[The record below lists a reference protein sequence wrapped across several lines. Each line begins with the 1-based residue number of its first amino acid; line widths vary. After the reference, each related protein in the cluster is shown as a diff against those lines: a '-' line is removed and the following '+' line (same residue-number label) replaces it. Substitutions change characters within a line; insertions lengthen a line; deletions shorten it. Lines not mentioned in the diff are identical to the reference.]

1 MGQVVGGIVG
11 AAGSYLGSKKIADA
25 QGKQGALQQAAGE
38 RAANMAAFRP
48 VAMVSTPLGGTTG
61 TGGYTVSP
69 EVANVQG
76 QLVDQLGISMGQ
88 AQRAA
93 EMQPQYEQA
102 AQGLFTMG
110 QSAIPGETFDDVVTD
125 ILNKR
130 FEARQP
136 FEEEQIQQL
145 ARTGFGRGSAGL
157 RVGGGNPML
166 DEYLA
171 QRDERVFEDE
181 QAATREAMQRIKFG
195 QGLFGGAAQ
204 TQGLGYDLQTASLK
218 PTLGYLQATQA
229 TSDPARQLYLDSL
242 KEAQLKGVLGMNQA
256 RAYLAGALPSA
267 ASYGMQGNVRGA
279 ALAGLTESLGTGL
292 SGMDNPFSGL
302 FGPQSQSPLINPA
315 YGAGN
320 QDPLNK
326 GWR

>member
-130 FEARQP
+130 FEAMKKSLNERHARELAHIKQKH
-136 FEEEQIQQL
+136 QVQL
-145 ARTGFGRGSAGL
+145 ESLKSRD
-157 RVGGGNPML
+157 VGV
-166 DEYLA
+166 EA
-171 QRDERVFEDE
+171 A
-181 QAATREAMQRIKFG
+181 QAA
-195 QGLFGGAAQ
+195 
-204 TQGLGYDLQTASLK
+204 S
-218 PTLGYLQATQA
+218 AT
-229 TSDPARQLYLDSL
+229 
-242 KEAQLKGVLGMNQA
+242 KH
-256 RAYLAGALPSA
+256 
-267 ASYGMQGNVRGA
+267 
-279 ALAGLTESLGTGL
+279 
-292 SGMDNPFSGL
+292 
-302 FGPQSQSPLINPA
+302 
-315 YGAGN
+315 
-320 QDPLNK
+320 
-326 GWR
+326 

>member
-1 MGQVVGGIVG
+1 MGKVVGGIVG
-11 AAGSYLGSKKIADA
+11 AAGSYLGAKKIADA
-25 QGKQGALQQAAGE
+25 QGKKGALEQAAGE
-38 RAANMAAFRP
+38 RAAGMASFKP
-48 VAMVSTPLGGTTG
+48 VAMISTPFGGTTG

-69 EVANVQG
+69 EIAGLQG

-110 QSAIPGETFDDVVTD
+110 QSAIPGATFDDTVTN

-181 QAATREAMQRIKFG
+181 QAAIQEAMQRIKFG

-218 PTLGYLQATQA
+218 PTLGYLQAA
-229 TSDPARQLYLDSL
+229 TVAQEPARQSYTDSL
-242 KEAQLKGVLGMNQA
+242 QEAALRANTGFNAA
-256 RAYLAGALPSA
+256 RSYMAGAIPSA

-279 ALAGLTESLGTGL
+279 ALSGLTESFGEGL
-292 SGMDNPFSGL
+292 SGMKFPTMNGSPNNTGL
-302 FGPQSQSPLINPA
+302 FNN
-315 YGAGN
+315 YN
-320 QDPLNK
+320 QFLPDFTF
-326 GWR
+326 GQG